1 MIRIEVTLTSSL
13 RCPGLGLLFAPHD
26 CSLRAG
32 TTAFLTQPFL
42 SSSQESTYW
51 SDHCLFL
58 LRRKW
63 RFREPHSGLWRGRDW
78 GSVCF
83 QWLISLTDR
92 PRIRGLAMRHL
103 KSCRPESDT
112 QGSQKATMR
121 AWRRAVISWGN
132 VSRCSR
138 PFLCLQSHH
147 VAACDHSQEMALC
160 FRRGYTGLPRQ
171 SRVVSSSQDGGIWEL
186 SRHSTCFVSRF
197 MYNSV
202 QYFEL
207 A

>member
-32 TTAFLTQPFL
+32 TTAFLTGRVQALHCVPQPCL
-42 SSSQESTYW
+42 SSSQESTYP

-58 LRRKW
+58 LRRTW

-83 QWLISLTDR
+83 QWLINLTDR

-103 KSCRPESDT
+103 KSYRPESHT

-121 AWRRAVISWGN
+121 AWRRAVISWRN

-160 FRRGYTGLPRQ
+160 FKRGYTGLPRQ
-171 SRVVSSSQDGGIWEL
+171 SRVVSSSPGL
-186 SRHSTCFVSRF
+186 
-197 MYNSV
+197 
-202 QYFEL
+202 
-207 A
+207 